1 MKKWIMS
8 GLFFFAC
15 AFALV
20 LMFTVQGREQE
31 MAEEAGPVMPQVTL
45 DAASAE
51 EKAKGSC
58 ISCHGNQLEGGVGPS
73 LQKVGAE
80 SNAEQLYKTISKGK
94 GGGKMPA
101 FEGQL
106 SEEEIANLALWLS
119 EKK

>member
-15 AFALV
+15 TFALV
-20 LMFTVQGREQE
+20 LMFTVPGRDHEA
-31 MAEEAGPVMPQVTL
+31 AEEAGPVMPQVTL

-51 EKAKGSC
+51 EKAKASC
-58 ISCHGNQLEGGVGPS
+58 ITCHGNQLEGGVGPS
-73 LQKVGAE
+73 LQTVGAE
-80 SNAEQLYKTISKGK
+80 LNAEQIYKTITKGK

-101 FEGQL
+101 FEGKL
-106 SEEEIANLALWLS
+106 SEEEIANLALWLA

>member
-20 LMFTVQGREQE
+20 LMFTVPGREHV
-31 MAEEAGPVMPQVTL
+31 AEEEAPPAMPEVTL
-45 DAASAE
+45 DAAAAE
-51 EKAKGSC
+51 EKAKASC
-58 ISCHGNQLEGGVGPS
+58 ISCHGNQLEGGMGPS
-73 LQKVGAE
+73 LQTIGADHDA
-80 SNAEQLYKTISKGK
+80 NQLYQIISEGT
-94 GGGKMPA
+94 GGGMPA

-106 SEEEIANLALWLS
+106 TEKEIANLALWLA

>member
-20 LMFTVQGREQE
+20 LMFTVEGREQE
-31 MAEEAGPVMPQVTL
+31 AAEQAGPVMPEVTL
-45 DAASAE
+45 DAVSAE
-51 EKAKGSC
+51 EKAKASC
-58 ISCHGNQLEGGVGPS
+58 ISCHGNQLEGGIGPS
-73 LQKVGAE
+73 LQKIGAE
-80 SNAEQLYKTISKGK
+80 QNAAQIYKTITKGK
-94 GGGKMPA
+94 GGGKMPS
-101 FEGQL
+101 FEGKL